1 MVAELEADKRRLQ
14 EELDGKRR
22 QLHEAQWE
30 AAHAARERD
39 LAERERDLEAQ
50 LAAVRAQLARGGGGS
65 RGSSRPVSAAPSLRA
80 SRDRAVRLS
89 AEGIREPVRVST
101 DDYVAPTV
109 TIDRRDRPFTRV
121 SAADVG
127 VTDLNAL
134 EEFVVSSK
142 FCLLYTSPSP
152 RDATLSRM
160 PSSA

>member
-1 MVAELEADKRRLQ
+1 MDRYHRANRPTSAHTPQLRDMVAELEADKRRLQ

-50 LAAVRAQLARGGGGS
+50 LAAVRAQLARGGGS

-89 AEGIREPVRVST
+89 
-101 DDYVAPTV
+101 
-109 TIDRRDRPFTRV
+109 PFGHRIAV
-121 SAADVG
+121 I
-127 VTDLNAL
+127 
-134 EEFVVSSK
+134 
-142 FCLLYTSPSP
+142 
-152 RDATLSRM
+152 
-160 PSSA
+160 